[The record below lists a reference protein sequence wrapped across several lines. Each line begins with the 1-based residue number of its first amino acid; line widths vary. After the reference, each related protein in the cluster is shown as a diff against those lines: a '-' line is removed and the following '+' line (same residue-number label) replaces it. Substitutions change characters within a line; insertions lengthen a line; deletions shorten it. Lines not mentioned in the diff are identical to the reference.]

1 MTNTRILELVAA
13 LARDSAMRRRA
24 ACEIARHLAAE
35 DLLILTFDQKHST
48 YLPPCG
54 FPQTLYQSRQWRRFT
69 HDTTANSFATA
80 RLCYPTTDQE
90 RTARGWAASDRSIL
104 ALFGGT
110 PNEARVRVRD
120 VLCLLP
126 ILTPTFENERRM
138 ITSAAQA
145 RLSAQAAQQA
155 RELAES
161 LDSVRRQLQATVI
174 LREQDLAQ
182 RERVEK
188 ELERSN
194 ADLQRVNDDLNQ
206 FTFAATH
213 DVREPLRMM
222 TIYVQLLQKEL
233 EGQLSETAIGYIDN
247 VVNGGQRISRLI
259 NGLLQFTR
267 LGGMA
272 ETKPVP
278 VKADLAVKDALADL
292 QMSVTENRAKLTIH
306 DLPIVMADPL
316 HLRQVFQNL
325 IGNSIKYR
333 RRDLDPQ
340 IQISA
345 KQNGDFWQFCVQDN
359 GIGIAAEHHDQIFLP
374 FKRLHGPDIAG
385 SGIGLATCKRLIE
398 RYGGRIWID
407 SEENRGAMFYF
418 SLPAEKA
425 HAHANS

>member
-1 MTNTRILELVAA
+1 MTNTRILQLMTA
-13 LARDSAMRRRA
+13 LARDSEMRRRA
-24 ACEIARHLAAE
+24 SFELARHLEAD
-35 DLLILTFDQKHST
+35 DLLVLTFEKVHST

-54 FPQTLYQSRQWRRFT
+54 FPQTLYQSRRWRAFT
-69 HDTTANSFATA
+69 QETTANSFATA
-80 RLCYPTTDQE
+80 RLVYPTADQE
-90 RTARGWAASDRSIL
+90 RTARGWAASDGGIL
-104 ALFGGT
+104 VLFDGA
-110 PNEARVRVRD
+110 PNEAQVPE

-126 ILTPTFENERRM
+126 LLTPTFEKEHRI
-138 ITSAAQA
+138 ITSAANA

-174 LREQDLAQ
+174 LREQDIAE

-194 ADLQRVNDDLNQ
+194 TELQRVNDDLNQ

-233 EGQLSETAIGYIDN
+233 AGKLSETATECIQNVAIG
-247 VVNGGQRISRLI
+247 GERISRLI
-259 NGLLQFTR
+259 DGLLQFTR

-272 ETKPVP
+272 EIKPVP
-278 VKADLAVKDALADL
+278 VDATLAVREAVGDL
-292 QMSVTENRAKLTIH
+292 QMSVTENHAKLTVH
-306 DLPIVMADPL
+306 ELPIVMADPL

-325 IGNSIKYR
+325 IANSMKYR
-333 RRDLDPQ
+333 HSELDPE

-345 KQNGDFWQFCVQDN
+345 KQDGDFWQFCVQDN
-359 GIGIAAEHHDQIFLP
+359 GIGVASQHHDQIFLP
-374 FKRLHGPDIAG
+374 FKRLHGSDIAG
-385 SGIGLATCKRLIE
+385 AGIGLATCKRVIE
-398 RYGGRIWID
+398 RYGGRIWIE
-407 SEENRGAMFYF
+407 SEENRGAIFYF

-425 HAHANS
+425 DPHANS

>member
-1 MTNTRILELVAA
+1 MANTRILELVAA
-13 LARDSAMRRRA
+13 LARDSEMRRRA
-24 ACEIARHLAAE
+24 ACELARHLAAD
-35 DLLILTFDQKHST
+35 DLLVLTFEKEHST

-54 FPQTLYQSRQWRRFT
+54 FPQTLYQSRRRKGFT
-69 HDTTANSFATA
+69 HETTANSFATA
-80 RLCYPTTDQE
+80 RLCYPTADQE
-90 RTARGWAASDRSIL
+90 RTARGWAASDESIL
-104 ALFGGT
+104 VLFDGT
-110 PNEARVRVRD
+110 PNEAQVPE
-120 VLCLLP
+120 VLSLLP
-126 ILTPTFENERRM
+126 LLTPTFEKERL
-138 ITSAAQA
+138 IISSAAKA
-145 RLSAQAAQQA
+145 RLSAQAAQQS

-174 LREQDLAQ
+174 LREQDIAE

-194 ADLQRVNDDLNQ
+194 TNLQRVNDDLNQ

-233 EGQLSETAIGYIDN
+233 EGRLSETALEYIEN

-259 NGLLQFTR
+259 DGLLQFTR

-272 ETKPVP
+272 EIKPVP
-278 VKADLAVKDALADL
+278 VDAEIAVREALGDL
-292 QMSVTENRAKLTIH
+292 QMAVAENNARLTTNE
-306 DLPIVMADPL
+306 LPIVMAEPL

-333 RRDLDPQ
+333 RPEVDLE

-345 KQNGDFWQFCVQDN
+345 KKDGDFWQFCVRDN
-359 GIGIAAEHHDQIFLP
+359 GIGIAAEHHDQVFLP
-374 FKRLHGPDIAG
+374 FKRLHGSDIAG
-385 SGIGLATCKRLIE
+385 TGIGLATCKRMIE
-398 RYGGRIWID
+398 RYGGRIWIE
-407 SEENRGAMFYF
+407 SQENRGAIFYF

-425 HAHANS
+425 DLYANS